1 MALTIAQLGEVT
13 RLKEEID
20 TELKLCRSA
29 WVYMSLKCRSVNASG
44 HAQDVKAY
52 FNAYYKPGFAMIKD
66 ANNNSSLRKQFSDRI
81 NELHAQLKEVYSILS
96 DANAA

>member
-1 MALTIAQLGEVT
+1 MALTNAKLGEVT

-29 WVYMSLKCRSVNASG
+29 WVYVSLKCRGVNASE

-52 FNAYYKPGFAMIKD
+52 FNAYYEPGFALIQD
-66 ANNNSSLRKQFSDRI
+66 ANNNFSLLRKFSDRI
-81 NELHAQLKEVYSILS
+81 NELNAQLKEVYSIQS
-96 DANAA
+96 AANAS